1 MNAPST
7 VGGITVRTIALPLV
21 MLALVTAPFWLD
33 NYNLILVGR
42 FLALAVVAIG
52 ISLVW
57 GTTGILS
64 LGQGLFFGLGGYA
77 IAMHLKLVGTPK
89 GELPD
94 FMIYNGVESLP
105 WFWAPFSS
113 PVFAIAM
120 VLVLPTLAAAGVGY
134 LMFRKRI
141 TGVFVSL
148 ITQAL
153 VLAFATLLIGS
164 QGFTSGTNGITDY
177 KTFLGIELKG
187 QAFNNGFYW
196 LTLSI
201 VVLSYL
207 GTKLFLGTHTGKLL
221 VAIRDGENR
230 VRFLGY
236 DPASYKIL
244 AFAIGGLLAGI
255 SGALFAVHVGTISPA
270 MVGVIPSIEMVVWVA
285 LGGRDSVGGAILGM
299 VAGNLARDRISSA
312 YPEAWLYIM
321 GAMFVLVVLGMP
333 KGLAGLLRPILA
345 IQLGGSRAKPN
356 SSPTAEPLKS
366 HISEVAQDV

>member
-1 MNAPST
+1 MNFSSRGT
-7 VGGITVRTIALPLV
+7 ITVREIVLPLV
-21 MLALVTAPFWLD
+21 VLAMIAAPFWLD

-57 GTTGILS
+57 GHTGILS

-77 IAMHLKLVGTPK
+77 IAMHLKLVGTPS

-105 WFWAPFSS
+105 WWWSPFSS
-113 PVFAIAM
+113 PIFALVM
-120 VLVLPTLAAAGVGY
+120 VIVLPTLVAAIVGI

-153 VLAFATLLIGS
+153 VLAFSTLLIGS
-164 QGFTSGTNGITDY
+164 QGVTSGTNGITDY
-177 KTFLGIELKG
+177 KTFFGIELKG
-187 QAFNNGFYW
+187 QAFNNGLYW
-196 LTLSI
+196 VTLAFVI
-201 VVLSYL
+201 LAYL
-207 GTKLFLGTHTGKLL
+207 GVKWFNRTHAGKMM

-236 DPASYKIL
+236 DPSSYKVFV
-244 AFAIGGLLAGI
+244 FAIGGLLAGI
-255 SGALFAVHVGTISPA
+255 SGALYAVHNGTISPA

-285 LGGRDSVGGAILGM
+285 LGGRDSIGGAILGM

-312 YPEAWLYIM
+312 APDAWLYVM
-321 GAMFVLVVLGMP
+321 GLIFVLVVLVMP

-345 IQLGGSRAKPN
+345 VPLFKLSSNKTSKPQN
-356 SSPTAEPLKS
+356 PAL
-366 HISEVAQDV
+366 EVTQDA